1 MAMAA
6 FASICADWTETH
18 AQTRRQP
25 RELFIASGLVH
36 ITMGQS
42 VQLNVSW
49 APIPDDSQPIPD
61 DNRPAAVKL
70 MIFDS
75 AGVVVAQ
82 SVERL
87 ARGRTASL
95 TLNRDLLART
105 EARLGLRAVARVSS
119 PIPDDGSP
127 VPDDSVVGSFEVVDN
142 RTQRTMFV
150 SPVAPQGFD
159 PQPDPPATR
168 QWCCYQ
174 IAQRRVPSA
183 GGH

>member
-1 MAMAA
+1 MKTRIRSTRLLAITMAMAA
-6 FASICADWTETH
+6 FAAISADWIETH
-18 AQTRRQP
+18 AQTRQQP

-36 ITMGQS
+36 VAIGQS

-49 APIPDDSQPIPD
+49 GPVPDDSSPVPD

-75 AGVVVAQ
+75 AGVMVAQ

-95 TLNRDLLART
+95 TLNRDLIART
-105 EARLGLRAVARVSS
+105 EARLGLRAVARVSIPVPDDS
-119 PIPDDGSP
+119 QPIPDDG
-127 VPDDSVVGSFEVVDN
+127 VVGSFEVVDN

-150 SPVAPQGFD
+150 LPVAPQGFD

-168 QWCCYQ
+168 Q
-174 IAQRRVPSA
+174 
-183 GGH
+183 